1 MKNITLEDVESVRK
15 YASDMAMSLSFSF
28 ENSRLDWLIVDFL
41 REMSDIYE
49 QRIKEGKKDYDS

>member
-15 YASDMAMSLSFSF
+15 YASDMEMSLSFSF

-49 QRIKEGKKDYDS
+49 QRIEEGKKDNDS